1 MLHQLYV
8 AYLPACGAKTK
19 WQRLALFEMR
29 DNTGEV
35 SLRYNLR
42 NRYSGECMKS
52 LVVYYSLTG
61 KTKLVSQVIA
71 EALNATLVEIEER
84 RPIPIPFVYL
94 SGGFAA
100 FMNRGSKIKPKTID
114 LRQYER
120 IFIGSPIWNSR
131 PTPAVNSFI
140 YQTNFEGRG
149 VILFFT
155 MAGDNSE
162 KALANITA
170 KIERSQGKVVG
181 SFAITSYKVSDE
193 EIIARAK
200 EAIRNYRGVE

>member
-1 MLHQLYV
+1 
-8 AYLPACGAKTK
+8 
-19 WQRLALFEMR
+19 
-29 DNTGEV
+29 
-35 SLRYNLR
+35 
-42 NRYSGECMKS
+42 MKS

-84 RPIPIPFVYL
+84 RPIPMPFVYL

-100 FMNRGSKIKPKTID
+100 FMNRGSKINPVDVD
-114 LRQYER
+114 LKQYER
-120 IFIGSPIWNSR
+120 IFIGSPIWAYR
-131 PTPAVNSFI
+131 PAPAINSFI
-140 YQTNFEGRG
+140 YKTNFEGRS
-149 VILFFT
+149 IIPFFT
-155 MAGDNSE
+155 MGGDNSE

-181 SFAITSYKVSDE
+181 SFAITSYKLSDE

-200 EAIRNYRGVE
+200 EAIRKY